1 MSILINKNTKVIVQ
15 GITGNQGKFHTEKMI
30 TYGTKIV
37 AGVTPGKG
45 GETVLDIPVFNTIE
59 EAKLKKGG
67 DASII
72 FVPAAFA
79 ADAIEEAAELDI
91 GVIVCITDGIPLSDM
106 IEVKHYLKERG
117 TKLIGPNCPGVVTPG
132 ECKMGIIPGEIHKKG
147 RVGVVSRSGSLTY
160 EVVEQLSRLGIGQS
174 TCIGI
179 GGDPIPG
186 STFVDILRLFKE
198 DEETIAV
205 VMIGEI
211 GGTQEEEAAE
221 YIRAEFKKP
230 AIVYIAGQTAPPE
243 KRMGHAGAIITGG
256 RGTARGKMDAL
267 RSAGAE
273 VVSNPAHIGQA
284 VKEVLGNIYAE

>member
-1 MSILINKNTKVIVQ
+1 MSILINKDTKVIVQ
-15 GITGNQGKFHTEKMI
+15 GITGNQGRFHTEKMI
-30 TYGTKIV
+30 AYGTKII

-45 GETVLDIPVFNTIE
+45 GEVVLDVPVFNTVE
-59 EAKLKKGG
+59 EARTERGG

-72 FVPAAFA
+72 FVPASVA
-79 ADAIEEAAELDI
+79 ADAIEEAAESGI
-91 GVIVCITDGIPLSDM
+91 GLIVCITDGIPLSDM
-106 IEVKHYLKERG
+106 IEVKQYITGRG
-117 TKLIGPNCPGVVTPG
+117 TRLIGPNCPGIVTPG
-132 ECKMGIIPGEIHKKG
+132 EAKMGIIPGEIHRKG
-147 RVGVVSRSGSLTY
+147 RVGAVSRSGSLTY
-160 EVVEQLSRLGIGQS
+160 EVVEQLTRLGIGQS
-174 TCIGI
+174 TCVGI

-186 STFVDILRLFKE
+186 STFTDILRLFKE

-230 AIVYIAGQTAPPE
+230 VIVYIAGQTAPPE

-267 RSAGAE
+267 RLAGAE
-273 VVSNPAHIGQA
+273 VVSNPAHIGRA
-284 VKEVLGNIYAE
+284 VKEVLGPAYAN

>member
-45 GETVLDIPVFNTIE
+45 GETVLDIPVFNTVE

-72 FVPAAFA
+72 FVPASFA
-79 ADAIEEAAELDI
+79 TDAIEETAESGI
-91 GVIVCITDGIPLSDM
+91 GLIVCITDGIPLSDM
-106 IEVKHYLKERG
+106 IEIKHYLKERG

-132 ECKMGIIPGEIHKKG
+132 ECKIGIIPGEIHKKG

-198 DEETIAV
+198 DAETTAV

-211 GGTQEEEAAE
+211 GSTQEEEAAE

-230 AIVYIAGQTAPPE
+230 VIVYIAGQTAPPE

-273 VVSNPAHIGQA
+273 VASNPAHIGQA
-284 VKEVLGNIYAE
+284 VKEVLGNTYAG